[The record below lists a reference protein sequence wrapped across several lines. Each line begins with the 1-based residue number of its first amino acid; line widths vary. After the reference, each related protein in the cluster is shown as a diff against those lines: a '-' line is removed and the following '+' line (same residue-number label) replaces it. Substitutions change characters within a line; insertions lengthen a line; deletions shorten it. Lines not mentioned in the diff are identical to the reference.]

1 MTETQIR
8 WRLKRINKIRVI
20 NKIHN
25 LVLGVFTGLMTVFFL
40 MTLCAELNKDS
51 ILIFILSSIYLSIF
65 SYANDF

>member
-25 LVLGVFTGLMTVFFL
+25 LVLGAITGLMTVFFL

-51 ILIFILSSIYLSIF
+51 ILIFIISAIWLSIF
-65 SYANDF
+65 TYANDF

>member
-8 WRLKRINKIRVI
+8 WRVKRINKIRVI

-40 MTLCAELNKDS
+40 ISLCSKLN
-51 ILIFILSSIYLSIF
+51 IYTFLAFTISAIWLALF
-65 SYANDF
+65 TYANDF